1 MRSVTIP
8 ERATGR
14 TRCSSQDGSV
24 GPSHSGVGV
33 IAARRPAEL
42 ERRSRMADYHY
53 VSTWQLQ
60 APIEQVWGALNDLEP
75 LPVWYRGVQEARELA
90 PGDAQGVG
98 RRVRYVIKGRL
109 PLRLAFEATTTRSLP
124 PRDQELQAEGEL
136 ACTGRWSLDQ
146 HGQGTTVRYHWDGRT
161 HRTWM
166 NLLAPL
172 ARPLFT
178 WNSRGVMVQAGQG
191 LAGFLGVP
199 LVNAEFTAP
208 AWPGGRRLGW
218 AALAV
223 SLVWLVGRR
232 VRSIRHG

>member
-1 MRSVTIP
+1 
-8 ERATGR
+8 
-14 TRCSSQDGSV
+14 
-24 GPSHSGVGV
+24 
-33 IAARRPAEL
+33 
-42 ERRSRMADYHY
+42 MADYHY

-60 APIEQVWGALNDLEP
+60 APIEPVWAALNDLEH
-75 LPVWYRGVQEARELA
+75 LPAWDSGVQEARELI

-98 RRVRYVIKGRL
+98 RRARYVIKGRL
-109 PLRLAFEATTTRSLP
+109 PLRLAFEATTIRSVP
-124 PRDQELQAEGEL
+124 PREQELQAEGEL
-136 ACTGRWSLDQ
+136 AGTGRWLLDQ
-146 HGQGTTVRYHWDGRT
+146 QGEVTTVRYRWDVRT
-161 HRTWM
+161 TRPWM

-178 WNSRGVMVQAGQG
+178 WNSRGVMLQAGEG
-191 LAGFLGVP
+191 LASFLGVP

-208 AWPGGRRLGW
+208 AWPGVRRLGW